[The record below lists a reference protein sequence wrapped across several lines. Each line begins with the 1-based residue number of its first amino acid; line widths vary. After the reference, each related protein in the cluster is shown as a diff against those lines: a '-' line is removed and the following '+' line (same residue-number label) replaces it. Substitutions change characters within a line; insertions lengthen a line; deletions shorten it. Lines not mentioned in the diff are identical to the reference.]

1 MHCQEKYQHPL
12 KNSVLAALWRL
23 EKMAGYVATAL
34 CALISIISSLRH
46 KGKTAAPDHQRLSGS
61 NCHRKQLVIKVL

>member
-1 MHCQEKYQHPL
+1 
-12 KNSVLAALWRL
+12 
-23 EKMAGYVATAL
+23 MAGYVATAL